1 MVEYLKCIT
10 MSRIILKLV
19 TLCGL
24 SFLLFACNNVG
35 RQNEFVEKI
44 SENRAVK
51 DRSQLPAYI
60 RLTDSERE
68 RVDSITQTTAFLN
81 YQRVFQNYLEKSVK
95 SVNELSADEQ
105 KAYFSCTTVE
115 ERNAWDAKLKITK
128 EVQDL
133 DNMRTAYEEFKSKIG
148 VTDAE
153 DMALEMI
160 AICEGRERTPL
171 NLKFSEKELPADK
184 K

>member
-1 MVEYLKCIT
+1 
-10 MSRIILKLV
+10 MSRITLKLV
-19 TLCGL
+19 ALCGL
-24 SFLLFACNNVG
+24 SFLLFACNNVEG
-35 RQNEFVEKI
+35 QNGIVEKI

-51 DRSQLPAYI
+51 DRSQLPAYTK
-60 RLTDSERE
+60 LTDSERE
-68 RVDSITQTTAFLN
+68 RVDSIAQTTAFLN

-115 ERNAWDAKLKITK
+115 ERNAWNAKLKIVK

-133 DNMRTAYEEFKSKIG
+133 DNMRTAYEELKSKIG

-160 AICEGRERTPL
+160 AICEGREKTPL
-171 NLKFSEKELPADK
+171 NLKFSKEELSADK